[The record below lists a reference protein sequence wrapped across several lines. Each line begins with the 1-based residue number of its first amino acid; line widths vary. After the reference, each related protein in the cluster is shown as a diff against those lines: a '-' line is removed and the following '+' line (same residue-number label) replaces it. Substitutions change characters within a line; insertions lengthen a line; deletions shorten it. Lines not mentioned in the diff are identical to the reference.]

1 MTTKKQAFAARCS
14 DIQVSLGAKEVPEF
28 EALTEI
34 GMAVRLALHLR
45 GLPLVKY
52 DVLRLVASH
61 FLNIPP
67 IALKSIISLLG
78 EVEFIDISSERETIK
93 AVLPKVPYFED
104 LYEGIG
110 EFAENA
116 RTFNES
122 EQLTILML
130 EKLAE
135 TPIPKNTLYT
145 YGAEKKLV
153 NRSLQIAEEGGFAFT
168 RRARGK
174 DIIIS
179 PIFFSEN
186 AELYTDMVAKAGA
199 GNVQRLLKLIQGCQ
213 GWPLSIIE
221 TTKEINGIKLTNDD
235 INLLKRLAQ
244 DGAVKP
250 PSIDTPHS
258 GNNYFLFTPVPG
270 EVRLSPTNKEIY
282 ERAMALVA
290 SVRQGQLLPRQ
301 FAIRSP
307 INILTAL
314 RDRGYLRA
322 STEASAQ
329 YKKLAVLRVG
339 TLEDVGDGWHRFCLI
354 DAEENKKALDMAIEL
369 LIKGKAGG
377 VEVDEDVRLAL
388 RKDQVFVESLISSQ
402 RLRVHEHVSLSEEQV
417 EELDNIILGGV

>member
-61 FLNIPP
+61 FLNIPA
-67 IALKSIISLLG
+67 IALKSIIKLLG

-186 AELYTDMVAKAGA
+186 ADLYTDMVAKAGA

-244 DGAVKP
+244 DGAIKP
-250 PSIDTPHS
+250 PSIDTPHA

-307 INILTAL
+307 ISILSAL

-322 STEASAQ
+322 NTEASAQ

-417 EELDNIILGGV
+417 EELDNIILGGG